1 VISLK
6 SSAEIEAIG
15 QAGAI
20 VASALDLVAE
30 RCLPGVSTE
39 ELDRVAEGRIR
50 EFPGAVPAFKG
61 LYGFPAT
68 LCTSLNHEVV
78 HGIPSADRVLAA
90 GDIISVDVGVRVDG
104 YYADAAVT
112 VPVGDMDLETDRLLS
127 VTRSA
132 LETGIQQARLGNRVG
147 DIGAAIQADVEQ
159 EGFSVIRELV
169 GHGVGA
175 APHEEPQVPNYGRA
189 GHGLRLEPGL
199 VIAIEPMVNTGKR
212 HIRTLKDG
220 WTVVTADGSRSAHFE
235 HTVAITDAGP
245 RVLTAVPV
253 TTMVDGER

>member
-78 HGIPSADRVLAA
+78 HGIPSTDRVLASDSTA
-90 GDIISVDVGVRVDG
+90 
-104 YYADAAVT
+104 T
-112 VPVGDMDLETDRLLS
+112 MP
-127 VTRSA
+127 TR
-132 LETGIQQARLGNRVG
+132 R
-147 DIGAAIQADVEQ
+147 
-159 EGFSVIRELV
+159 
-169 GHGVGA
+169 
-175 APHEEPQVPNYGRA
+175 
-189 GHGLRLEPGL
+189 
-199 VIAIEPMVNTGKR
+199 
-212 HIRTLKDG
+212 
-220 WTVVTADGSRSAHFE
+220 
-235 HTVAITDAGP
+235 
-245 RVLTAVPV
+245 
-253 TTMVDGER
+253 